1 MERVIAKHI
10 YAHLAENNLLSHTQ
24 HGFVIG
30 HSTCTNLLECLNDW
44 TLTVQRKKAV
54 TVAYIDFS
62 RAFVSVSHNKL
73 IAKLYTY
80 GIRGEVLVWLEHYF
94 EIRIHIKPWW
104 VIVCQ
109 IRPLR

>member
-10 YAHLAENNLLSHTQ
+10 YAHLAENNLLSQAQ
-24 HGFVIG
+24 HGFVSG

-62 RAFVSVSHNKL
+62 RAFDSVSHNKL
-73 IAKLYTY
+73 LAKLHSMVFVAKSCCGLSISLRY
-80 GIRGEVLVWLEHYF
+80 V
-94 EIRIHIKPWW
+94 HIKPEW
-104 VIVCQ
+104 VIVYQ
-109 IRPLR
+109 MRPL